1 MAIRLAIA
9 GAQGRM
15 GTVLCDL
22 VLAAEDLE
30 LTGRIVLPG
39 VAALPVGQDQRPGL
53 QTLDQLDPKQVD
65 VLIDFTALEAVPAHA
80 AWCAEN
86 RVAWVLGTTGLGA
99 SHLQL
104 VGQAAQHTAVFQAT
118 NFSIGVAL
126 LADLAARAARVLGLE
141 ADVEIVETHHRLKR
155 DAPSGTA
162 LTLAQAIASARGQD
176 LQQVRSDGR
185 SGLVGERPRGEIGI
199 HAVRTAD
206 IVGEHEV
213 VLGWPAERLVLKHD
227 ARDRK
232 VFALGALRA
241 ARWLVAPN
249 RLAGH
254 GLFGMA
260 DLLGS

>member
-1 MAIRLAIA
+1 
-9 GAQGRM
+9 M
-15 GTVLCDL
+15 GKVLCDL
-22 VLAAEDLE
+22 VMAADDLLLAA
-30 LTGRIVLPG
+30 RVVLPEDAG
-39 VAALPVGQDQRPGL
+39 SLVQELPVALGPE
-53 QTLDQLDPKQVD
+53 QTLAQLDPNSVD
-65 VLIDFTALEAVPAHA
+65 VLIDFTALEAVSAHA
-80 AWCAEN
+80 AWCAEHG
-86 RVAWVLGTTGLGA
+86 VPWVLGTTGLGQKELEHVA
-99 SHLQL
+99 R
-104 VGQAAQHTAVFQAT
+104 AAEQTAVFQAT

-162 LTLAQAIASARGQD
+162 LTLAQAIASARGQE
-176 LQQVRSDGR
+176 LAAVRCDGR
-185 SGLVGERPRGEIGI
+185 TGLVGERARGEIGI
-199 HAVRTAD
+199 HAVRAAD

-213 VLGWPAERLVLKHD
+213 VLAWPAERLVLKHD

-241 ARWLVAPN
+241 ARWLVVPN
-249 RLAGH
+249 RRPAH

>member
-1 MAIRLAIA
+1 MAIRIAVA

-15 GTVLCDL
+15 GKVLSEL
-22 VLAAEDLE
+22 VLAAEDLQ
-30 LTGRIVLPG
+30 LAARIVLPAELPQM
-39 VAALPVGQDQRPGL
+39 VADSPAPLLALEQV
-53 QTLDQLDPKQVD
+53 DPAHID
-65 VLIDFTALEAVPAHA
+65 VLIDFTALEAVPVHA
-80 AWCAEN
+80 AWCAQH
-86 RVAWVLGTTGLGA
+86 RIAWVLGTTGLG
-99 SHLQL
+99 QL
-104 VGQAAQHTAVFQAT
+104 ELAAVAQAAAQTSVFQAT

-162 LTLAQAIASARGQD
+162 LTLAQAVAAARGQD
-176 LQQVRSDGR
+176 LQAVRRDGR
-185 SGLVGERPRGEIGI
+185 SGLVGERPSGEIGI
-199 HAVRTAD
+199 HAVRMAD

-227 ARDRK
+227 ARDRR

-249 RLAGH
+249 RLAAS
-254 GLFGMA
+254 GLYGMA